1 MTAILKIYKIML
13 LKPCMVKE
21 NNTTIIEIESYP
33 SAHIPLHLLPKIP
46 RHSALHNPFYDQN
59 RVFIRSTRHLF
70 KKCIAMV

>member
-1 MTAILKIYKIML
+1 ML

-21 NNTTIIEIESYP
+21 DNTTIIEIESYP

-59 RVFIRSTRHLF
+59 RVFIRSTRQPHIPRFQYLHLRQLF
-70 KKCIAMV
+70 C